1 METWA
6 IDTEF
11 GYQNG
16 RLDCESAWRAVCLCA
31 LGLHSGERVSFW
43 GPDPELLAWFRQHR
57 DDQFVTHFASAEMK
71 YLIRLGIPLPD
82 RWYDTYIGWRR
93 VTNRP
98 GLPAAGLSAALHQAG
113 LPHLAPALK
122 RELQE
127 RIARL
132 EFDPEDQQERQLI
145 IDYCFSDCAGCAA
158 LYRKLEQR
166 IDPVTMAHW
175 IEYVKVI
182 SRMELR
188 GVPIDVTTARLIL
201 RRREAIRAA
210 LINQVNRVAPL
221 YRDGVFRRKSF
232 WAWCHHQGISW
243 PWTRSTATGRPYR
256 ALDDDTLEN
265 MEVRHPYIA
274 QVRQVRKTLRYLG
287 NRGIKCDG
295 LTWKHYYN
303 TSPFRS
309 VTGRN
314 QPRNFIFCGPKWF
327 RFLIVPESQD
337 HILVYVD
344 FIAQEIG
351 IAAALSGDSA
361 MRAMYEQADAHIAFA
376 ILAGAAPP
384 EATKDSHQL
393 IRKQYKTVNLGVL
406 YGQSEFGISAR
417 LGIPKSRAQEML
429 VQHHDLF
436 PDYWTWS
443 DSVVQAA
450 FDRGEMRT
458 PCGWGSRVPSSSNVR
473 TWMNFPIQATGADIM
488 RLVVTYLDRQSVDIL
503 APVHDGF
510 LLSCRRDQLE
520 ELHAA
525 VDWACSTAVEQVI
538 PGFPL
543 RWETVEHEGRF
554 YDKDGAEIWAQ
565 IMAALSLLE
574 PTYAEH
580 FR

>member
-16 RLDCESAWRAVCLCA
+16 RLDCESAWRAVCLC
-31 LGLHSGERVSFW
+31 LVEIHSGEQVAFW
-43 GPDPELLAWFRQHR
+43 GRDPGLDAWFRQHGA
-57 DDQFVTHFASAEMK
+57 DTFIAHYAAAEIK
-71 YLIRLGIPLPD
+71 YLLRLNIQIPD
-82 RWYDTYIGWRR
+82 RWYDTYIAWRR

-98 GLPAAGLSAALHQAG
+98 GLPEAGLAAALHQAG
-113 LPHLAPALK
+113 LPHLAPAIK
-122 RELQE
+122 RELQG

-132 EFDPEDQQERQLI
+132 AFDPDDPGECRMI
-145 IDYCFSDCAGCAA
+145 VDYCFSDCAGCAA

-175 IEYVKVI
+175 IEYVKAI

-201 RRREAIRAA
+201 RRREAIRED
-210 LINQVNRVAPL
+210 LIDRVNRTRPI
-221 YRDGVFRRKSF
+221 YRKGVFSRRSF
-232 WAWCHHQGISW
+232 WVWCYQNGISW
-243 PWTRSTATGRPYR
+243 PWTRTRPPAGPT
-256 ALDDDTLEN
+256 ALDDETLET
-265 MEVRHPYIA
+265 METRHPFIG
-274 QVRQVRKTLRYLG
+274 QIRQVKKTLHYLG

-295 LTWKHYYN
+295 LTRKHYFN

-314 QPRNFIFCGPKWF
+314 QPRNFIFCGPKWL
-327 RFLIVPESQD
+327 RFLIVPESD
-337 HILVYVD
+337 SHTLVYVD
-344 FIAQEIG
+344 FVAQEVG
-351 IAAALSGDSA
+351 IAAALSGDPA

-384 EATKDSHQL
+384 GATKDSHPL

-417 LGIPKSRAQEML
+417 LGIPQSRAQAML

-436 PDYWTWS
+436 PDYWAWS
-443 DSVVQAA
+443 DRVVQAA

-458 PCGWGSRVPSSSNVR
+458 PCGWGARVPLSSNIR
-473 TWMNFPIQATGADIM
+473 TWMNFPVQATGADIM
-488 RLVVTYLDRQSVDIL
+488 RLVVTYLDRQQVDLL

-510 LLSCRRDQLE
+510 LLSCPRDRLA
-520 ELHAA
+520 ELRGGGLGLWHGGGAGLAGIPVALGDGRTRGA
-525 VDWACSTAVEQVI
+525 V
-538 PGFPL
+538 L
-543 RWETVEHEGRF
+543 R
-554 YDKDGAEIWAQ
+554 
-565 IMAALSLLE
+565 
-574 PTYAEH
+574 
-580 FR
+580 